1 MKIRI
6 QRNSVR
12 YRLTRSEVASL
23 KKDGYHK
30 EQTAF
35 NGKSFTYAV
44 ATKENISSLQAEFQ
58 EDTITLFLPKKEST
72 KWPDSE
78 QIGYEN
84 KMVLNDGQILNLLLE
99 KDFVCLDE
107 RIEDQSDNYP
117 NPATI
122 TKNNGKQP

>member
-12 YRLTRSEVASL
+12 YRLTRSEVALL
-23 KKDGYHK
+23 KENGYHS

-35 NGKSFTYAV
+35 NGKNFTYAV
-44 ATKENISSLQAEFQ
+44 AAKENITDLQAAFQ
-58 EDTITLFLPKKEST
+58 EDTITLFLPKKESV

-78 QIGYEN
+78 KVGYEN

-99 KDFVCLDE
+99 KDFVCLDD

-117 NPATI
+117 NPAAI
-122 TKNNGKQP
+122 TKK

>member
-6 QRNSVR
+6 KGNSVR
-12 YRLTRSEVASL
+12 YRLTRSEVESL
-23 KKDGYHK
+23 KENGYHR

-35 NGKSFTYAV
+35 NGKNFTYAV
-44 ATKENISSLQAEFQ
+44 AVKENITDLQAAFQ
-58 EDTITLFLPKKEST
+58 EDTITLFLPRKESI

-78 QIGYEN
+78 LVGYEN
-84 KMVLNDGQILNLLLE
+84 KMVLNDGQVLNLLLE

-117 NPATI
+117 NPAAT
-122 TKNNGKQP
+122 TK

>member
-6 QRNSVR
+6 QGNSVR
-12 YRLTRSEVASL
+12 YRLTRSEVAIL

-35 NGKSFTYAV
+35 NGKKFTYAV
-44 ATKENISSLQAEFQ
+44 AAKENITKLQAEFNG
-58 EDTITLFLPKKEST
+58 DTITLFLPKEESV

-78 QIGYEN
+78 RVGYEN
-84 KMVLNDGQILNLLLE
+84 KMVLNDGQELNLLLE
-99 KDFVCLDE
+99 KDFVCLDD

-117 NPATI
+117 NPAAI
-122 TKNNGKQP
+122 TQK